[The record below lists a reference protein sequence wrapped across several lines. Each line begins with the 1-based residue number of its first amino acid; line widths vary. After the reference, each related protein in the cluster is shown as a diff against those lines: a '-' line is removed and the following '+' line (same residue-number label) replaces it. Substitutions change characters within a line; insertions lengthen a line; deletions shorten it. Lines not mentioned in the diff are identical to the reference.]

1 MVEFIWWFS
10 SVLCATGAKGSF
22 CIVLTFRY
30 TDASTFFLTLHS
42 KLTIRYNI
50 YD

>member
-10 SVLCATGAKGSF
+10 PVLCATGAKGSF

-30 TDASTFFLTLHS
+30 TDASTFFFNFAQQTDNTL
-42 KLTIRYNI
+42 
-50 YD
+50 